1 MQLQCASEQDEDED
15 AAVMQDSVADI
26 PEPASSEHEADD
38 EAVMRNRRQVVGRR
52 EPVVEESSESD
63 EEMPLSLPSSIPVDL
78 SAAGDA
84 WGYVSASSSPL
95 LFSEDEAQ
103 NELPTLGYGASEDF
117 VMISDEDWFD
127 EDDVSGR

>member
-1 MQLQCASEQDEDED
+1 MQLQCASEQDED